1 MGEQHRLGVLHMGAA
16 GHDRISRLFGLTDQ
30 RLDDVKELSGDEAG
44 VAAQPHADEGCDL
57 VVAGTAGAEFAAEF
71 VTGDV
76 EQAAFECG
84 GFIFIF
90 FDGGESTVVD

>member
-1 MGEQHRLGVLHMGAA
+1 MGKQHGLGVLHMGTP
-16 GHDRISRLFGLTDQ
+16 GHDSVLCLFGLADKG
-30 RLDDVKELSGDEAG
+30 LDDVKELSGDEAG